1 MSKRCQIPANS
12 SKAAESTPLS
22 TCSTVGKRLQFG
34 PTFLA
39 EGAQRIDRMSFHQLT
54 NFWKGLVGLE
64 IRVDDQKNDRV
75 RFLDHGGARHDTHPA
90 NQRVDADQRR
100 DLR

>member
-39 EGAQRIDRMSFHQLT
+39 EGAQRIGRMSVHQLS
-54 NFWKGLVGLE
+54 NFWKGLIGLE
-64 IRVDDQKNDRV
+64 IRVDDQK
-75 RFLDHGGARHDTHPA
+75 HPA
-90 NQRVDADQRR
+90 DQRVDADQRR
-100 DLR
+100 DLRMIVDQRVPVEL